1 MTRLGKLPGVLLMA
15 LSLLPESAAAGDG
28 VLDLQALIDATPS
41 GSTLTLETATYAGG
55 VIIDRPITVDG
66 RGVAVVDARGL
77 GNGIDVRSPDVT
89 IRGLTVRA
97 TGDSLDREHAAIS
110 AYGADRLVVERC
122 VFEDVLFGVY
132 ARESEEV
139 IVRYN
144 TIGAKPL
151 DPGRRGDAIRLW
163 ESPGSL
169 IEGNTVDGGR
179 DSVISY
185 SDDVVVR
192 GNRFTNGR
200 YGLHFMNNHRVLVE
214 GNLLEGNSVGAFL
227 MYSTDVVFRDNVVA
241 GNYGPSGYGLGLKD
255 VEGVEASGNR
265 IVGNRVGIYL
275 DHSPVSAEITQ
286 TFTGNLV
293 AFNETGVL
301 FTPSVQG
308 NYFSANAFVD
318 NREQV
323 ETTGGGVFEG
333 NFWTIDGVGNYWDD
347 FGGYDADGDG
357 RGDIPYKVDDLYS
370 ALTDRHP
377 EITFFA
383 DTPAAQ
389 AIDLTARLFPTLRP
403 APKVVDDAPLVEM
416 PTMAPPVPGARA
428 PHPGGLIAV
437 SLMMLGM
444 AALLVVASRTPQR
457 RFD

>member
-1 MTRLGKLPGVLLMA
+1 M
-15 LSLLPESAAAGDG
+15 
-28 VLDLQALIDATPS
+28 
-41 GSTLTLETATYAGG
+41 
-55 VIIDRPITVDG
+55 
-66 RGVAVVDARGL
+66 

-200 YGLHFMNNHRVLVE
+200 YGLHFMNNHRAPVE

-323 ETTGGGVFEG
+323 ETTGGGYSKETSGRSTASATTGTTSAGTTLMGTAEVTSPTRSTISTRRSPTAIPRSPSSPTPRRRRPSTSPPGCSQRFVPRRRW
-333 NFWTIDGVGNYWDD
+333 WTTHRSSRCPPW
-347 FGGYDADGDG
+347 
-357 RGDIPYKVDDLYS
+357 RRPYREP
-370 ALTDRHP
+370 AL
-377 EITFFA
+377 
-383 DTPAAQ
+383 
-389 AIDLTARLFPTLRP
+389 
-403 APKVVDDAPLVEM
+403 
-416 PTMAPPVPGARA
+416 
-428 PHPGGLIAV
+428 HPGGLIAV

>member
-1 MTRLGKLPGVLLMA
+1 MTRLGSLPGV
-15 LSLLPESAAAGDG
+15 SLLTLFLLPSSAAADDHL
-28 VLDLQALIDATPS
+28 LDLQALIDAAPA
-41 GSTLTLETATYAGG
+41 GSTLTLDAASYAGG
-55 VIIDRPITVDG
+55 VVIDKPITVDG
-66 RGVAVVDARGL
+66 RGMAVVDSL
-77 GNGIDVRSPDVT
+77 DSGNGIEVRSPDVT

-97 TGDSLDREHAAIS
+97 TGDSLDRENAAIS

-132 ARESEEV
+132 VRESEEV

-144 TIGAKPL
+144 TIGAKAL

-169 IEGNTVDGGR
+169 IEGNIVNGGR
-179 DSVISY
+179 DSLISY

-192 GNRFTNGR
+192 GNRLTNGR
-200 YGLHFMNNHRVLVE
+200 YGLHLMNNRRVLVE

-265 IVGNRVGIYL
+265 VVGNRVGIYL
-275 DHSPVSAEITQ
+275 DHSPVSAGITQ

-293 AFNETGVL
+293 AFNDTGVL
-301 FTPSVQG
+301 LTPSVQN

-323 ETTGGGVFEG
+323 ATTGGGVSGG

-347 FGGYDADGDG
+347 FSGYDADGDG
-357 RGDIPYKVDDLYS
+357 RGDIPYKGDDLYS
-370 ALTDRHP
+370 ALAERHP
-377 EITFFA
+377 EIIFFA

-403 APKVVDDAPLVEM
+403 EPKVVDDAPLVEM
-416 PTMAPPVPGARA
+416 PTMAAPVPGTRA
-428 PHPGGLIAV
+428 AHPGGLITV
-437 SLMMLGM
+437 SLVMLAV
-444 AALLVVASRTPQR
+444 AALLVLASQTPQR
-457 RFD
+457 RSV